1 MCIHFS
7 NSSVQLRTHLP
18 VPIVFLLATV
28 NKQAVPKN
36 EMLCNLKLLSGSHTC
51 AYLAYNNLNNSS

>member
-1 MCIHFS
+1 MFTRFS

-28 NKQAVPKN
+28 HKQAVPKN
-36 EMLCNLKLLSGSHTC
+36 EMLCNLKLLLRYE
-51 AYLAYNNLNNSS
+51 YL